1 MLPERIDSSH
11 IFPVAFEFVGIQLVA
26 VIQHLRNDILA
37 EIMVGIRILNVRQ
50 KQFAKL
56 FPVKNIDTHGSKIAL
71 WFFRFFFEV
80 NDTSAFVG
88 IHDTETAGFFQW
100 NLNDS
105 DGGISTACLV
115 VSKHS
120 E

>member
-1 MLPERIDSSH
+1 
-11 IFPVAFEFVGIQLVA
+11 
-26 VIQHLRNDILA
+26 
-37 EIMVGIRILNVRQ
+37 MVGIRILNVRQ

-115 VSKHS
+115 VSKHFGVIHFIS
-120 E
+120 RYSGEKESIKSMFCEIASAVPR